1 MTKNEKKNPESTDGQ
16 ERWHQKGWCQ
26 DCILPAALW
35 IMSVF
40 VPFASRRVYMG
51 DRVTWQCLC
60 SVHLTVCGQAI
71 CLSLS
76 QVVCLDKET
85 VTEPLSAT
93 IVYSQV
99 RYCFATGLIS
109 GWTSV
114 RPAVSFLRQEQSFT
128 PSDWDDVCSATSALV
143 LVLICSK
150 Y

>member
-40 VPFASRRVYMG
+40 VPLASRRVYMG

-60 SVHLTVCGQAI
+60 SVHLVAKPSVCRLI
-71 CLSLS
+71 KRFVLT
-76 QVVCLDKET
+76 KKT
-85 VTEPLSAT
+85 VTEPLCGT
-93 IVYSQV
+93 TVYSKV

-114 RPAVSFLRQEQSFT
+114 RPAVSFLRQEQSLT
-128 PSDWDDVCSATSALV
+128 PSDWDDVCSAYSALI
-143 LVLICSK
+143 LVLISSK